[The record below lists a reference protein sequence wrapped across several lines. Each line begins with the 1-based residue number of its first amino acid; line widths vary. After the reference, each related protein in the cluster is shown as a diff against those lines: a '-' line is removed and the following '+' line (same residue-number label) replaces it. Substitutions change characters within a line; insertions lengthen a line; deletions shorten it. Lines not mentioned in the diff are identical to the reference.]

1 MLQGKGVK
9 IMFATD
15 DNFELRVKKINHILT
30 QDPTI
35 AFNIAFLLLNWTI
48 KRILLAASKSP
59 SIILKENLKKMI
71 DPPSL
76 KTIWKKEM
84 SEPYDAPS
92 ITKVLTNW
100 ELIRKAYVINEKIEL
115 GQCSSCENEIVEVV
129 RAIIFTCE
137 ELNEFCK
144 RNRIQIYD
152 RIPSKN
158 FRYVKVI

>member
-1 MLQGKGVK
+1 
-9 IMFATD
+9 MFATG

-35 AFNIAFLLLNWTI
+35 AFNIAFLLFNWTI
-48 KRILLAASKSP
+48 KRIILAASKTP
-59 SIILKENLKKMI
+59 SIILRENLKKVI

-76 KTIWKKEM
+76 KALWKKEM

-92 ITKVLTNW
+92 FSKIISQW
-100 ELIRKAYVINEKIEL
+100 DLIKKAYVINEKLDI
-115 GQCSSCENEIVEVV
+115 GQCINCENEISEVV
-129 RAIIFTCE
+129 EAIIITCQ
-137 ELNEFCK
+137 ELNDFCK

-152 RIPSKN
+152 KIPTKN